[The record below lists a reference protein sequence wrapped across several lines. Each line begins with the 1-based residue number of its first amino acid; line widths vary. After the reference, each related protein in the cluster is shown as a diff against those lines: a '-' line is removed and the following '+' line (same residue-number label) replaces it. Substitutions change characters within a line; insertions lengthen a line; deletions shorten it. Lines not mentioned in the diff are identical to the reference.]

1 MTFLSPHWLWLV
13 VAIGGLAAAYVVL
26 QARRRHYAVRFTN
39 LDLLASVAPRRPGW
53 RRHVAAALA
62 GLGLLSLV
70 VALARPVR
78 DERTTRDTATVVL
91 VVDVSASMT
100 ATDIEPN
107 RLAAA
112 QRAAAEFVRETPRS
126 FQIGLVAFD
135 RTARLHATPTTD
147 HATVVAAIERLAP
160 GTSTATGDAIQ
171 LALDTIVGANELL
184 EAPAGEPD
192 DGARAPG
199 TIVLLSD
206 GATTAG
212 TPLAEATAAA
222 VRQGV
227 PVTTIAYGT
236 PDGTIYGM
244 RGGSVGVPANEESMR
259 QVAEETGGSFF
270 TATSA
275 VELDTVYDDIQRRLG
290 YVTERREI
298 LRFFVGLA
306 VLLLIAATGASL
318 LWSARFL

>member
-13 VAIGGLAAAYVVL
+13 LAVAGLAAAYVVL
-26 QARRRHYAVRFTN
+26 QVRRRHYAVRFTN

-78 DERTTRDTATVVL
+78 DERIARETATVML
-91 VVDVSASMT
+91 VVDVSGSMT
-100 ATDIEPN
+100 ATDIAPN

-112 QRAAAEFVRETPRS
+112 QAAAADFVRETPET
-126 FQIGLVAFD
+126 FNVGLVAFE
-135 RTARLHATPTTD
+135 RTARLMATPTRD
-147 HATVVAAIERLAP
+147 HEAVIAAIERLAP
-160 GTSTATGDAIQ
+160 GGSTATGDGIE
-171 LALDTIVGANELL
+171 LALDVIEEANARLGV
-184 EAPAGEPD
+184 AD
-192 DGARAPG
+192 DGKEVTPG

-206 GATTAG
+206 GDTTAG
-212 TPLAEATAAA
+212 VPLEQATASA
-222 VRQGV
+222 VEQGV

-236 PDGTIYGM
+236 PEGTLYGL
-244 RGGSVGVPANEESMR
+244 RGGSGLRVPVNEESLR
-259 QVAEETGGSFF
+259 QVAQATGGSFF
-270 TATSA
+270 TAASGEQLA
-275 VELDTVYDDIQRRLG
+275 GVYDDIQARLG
-290 YVTERREI
+290 YTVEEREI

-306 VLLLIAATGASL
+306 VLLLIAATAASL